1 MLFDIHARASSMQE
15 TSFWIT
21 SFFGLFF
28 FLFGGGWVKTGKRL
42 TGSLPSAAK
51 DAFSVF
57 SLKMF
62 LKIATIMPL
71 VLDVPIS
78 LHTQP

>member
-1 MLFDIHARASSMQE
+1 M
-15 TSFWIT
+15 
-21 SFFGLFF
+21 
-28 FLFGGGWVKTGKRL
+28 KTGKRL